1 MILSLSTC
9 WNAHK
14 HTDGYAIAEEA
25 RELGFEFIEISHGTS
40 VALLPGL
47 MRAYDTGVIRVSS
60 VHNFC
65 PSPVEAFMD
74 APDLYEFTSTRPGE
88 AERAITLTQQS
99 IQTAVRFG
107 ANRVVV
113 HLGSV
118 PIKKHTVQLEKL
130 VLQGELYSRQYTE
143 AKLALVKERQHHS
156 SAAMDRVRR
165 ALEQILPVA
174 EQNGVALGIETR
186 SYHEQVPDPRELELL
201 LTEYKDCPWIGFW
214 HDFGHVQRQANLSLV
229 DHPQQ
234 LRLIAPRLLGC
245 HVHDVDWP
253 AKDHRVPLSTGGVA
267 FDQLMPLVPA
277 NIPLVWELS
286 QSQKRS
292 TISEA
297 LTVWKHRYIN

>member
-9 WNAHK
+9 WNAHR

-74 APDLYEFTSTRPGE
+74 APDLYEFTSSRPGE
-88 AERAITLTQQS
+88 AERAIHLTQQS

-107 ANRVVV
+107 ANRVVI

-118 PIKKHTVQLEKL
+118 PIKKHTLKLEEL
-130 VLQGELYSRQYTE
+130 VAQGRLYSREYTE
-143 AKLALVKERQHHS
+143 AKLALVQERQKHS
-156 SAAMDRVRR
+156 SVALERIRR

-174 EQNGVALGIETR
+174 EQHQVALGIETR
-186 SYHEQVPDPRELELL
+186 SHHEQVPDTRELETLM
-201 LTEYKDCPWIGFW
+201 TEYADCPWVGFW

-229 DHPQQ
+229 DHAQQ

-245 HVHDVDWP
+245 HVHDVAWP
-253 AKDHRVPLSTGGVA
+253 AKDHRVPLSAGGVA
-267 FDQLMPLVPA
+267 FDQLLPLVPQG
-277 NIPLVWELS
+277 IPMVWELS

-292 TISEA
+292 KILEA
-297 LTVWKHRYIN
+297 LAEWRGRYTG